1 MVALSLSPAALPQAP
16 RPEKAAVLKMDLRDL
31 LTGHIVWARA
41 MVITSR
47 MGDRTEA
54 RVAEVRTIRNARALG

>member
-1 MVALSLSPAALPQAP
+1 
-16 RPEKAAVLKMDLRDL
+16 MDLRDL

-47 MGDRTEA
+47 MGDHTEA